1 MEASQARAAGS
12 TTDVKAVPI
21 FASLLTAAFIGMF
34 SEMSLN
40 VALSK
45 LMAEL
50 SVTAATIQWLTT
62 GYMLVISILVPV
74 SALLLQTFTTRQ
86 LFNTAVLSFIIGT
99 LICAISPTFAIL
111 LIGRLIQAA
120 GTGLLIPLMFNTVLT
135 LTPVHKR
142 GSVMGLIGL
151 VVMFAPAIAPTI
163 AGLIIQKLHWHWLFW
178 VLLPF
183 LAAILL
189 IGSPF
194 MKNISNITRPKIDPL
209 SIVLSTIGFGGV
221 VYGFSSAGEGE
232 HGWTSLTTLFSIII
246 GIVVLLL
253 FAWRQLKMK
262 QPMLNLTAFKF
273 PMFTIGVVLV
283 MVSMMVTFSFLLL
296 MPMYLQ
302 QALLLSTFAAG
313 LVLLPGGVLNGAMS
327 IVTGRLFDKVGPKP
341 LVIPGLIIA
350 VVALWLF
357 TGINTATTVT
367 TIIILHCILQIGT
380 SLVMMP
386 AQTNGL
392 NSLPKSL
399 YPHGTAIMNT
409 LQQLAGA
416 IGTALCV
423 AVMTSGQRAYLA
435 GIPDIK
441 DEDILAKAL
450 SAGVNNGFM
459 FALMLAAI
467 GLILALFIKKS
478 RNEG

>member
-1 MEASQARAAGS
+1 MEASQARPAGS

-21 FASLLTAAFIGMF
+21 FAALLTAAFIGMF

-99 LICAISPTFAIL
+99 LICAVSPTFAIL
-111 LIGRLIQAA
+111 LTGRLIQAA

-183 LAAILL
+183 LVAILL

-194 MKNISNITRPKIDPL
+194 MKNISNITKPKIDPL

-232 HGWTSLTTLFSIII
+232 HGWTSPTTMFSIII
-246 GIVVLLL
+246 GIVVLLV
-253 FAWRQLKMK
+253 FVWRQLKMK

-283 MVSMMVTFSFLLL
+283 MVSMMVSFSFLLL

-302 QALLLSTFAAG
+302 QALLLSTFVAG

-350 VVALWLF
+350 IVALWLF

-435 GIPDIK
+435 EIPDIK

-459 FALMLAAI
+459 FALILAAI